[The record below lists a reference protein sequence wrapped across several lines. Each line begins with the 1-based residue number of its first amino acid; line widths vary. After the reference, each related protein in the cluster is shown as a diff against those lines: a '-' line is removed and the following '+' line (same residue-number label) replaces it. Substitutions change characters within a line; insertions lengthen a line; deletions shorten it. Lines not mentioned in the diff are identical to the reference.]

1 VATNRL
7 EMTFQ
12 TAGGGRMRIS
22 LLDPREDLTAAEVEA
37 AMNTI
42 IAKNIFTSTTGDATG
57 ILGARI
63 VSRDVQELISS

>member
-1 VATNRL
+1 
-7 EMTFQ
+7 
-12 TAGGGRMRIS
+12 MRIS
-22 LLDPREDLTAAEVEA
+22 ILDPREDLTAADVEA

-42 IAKNIFTSTTGDATG
+42 IAKNIFTSTTGDAIG